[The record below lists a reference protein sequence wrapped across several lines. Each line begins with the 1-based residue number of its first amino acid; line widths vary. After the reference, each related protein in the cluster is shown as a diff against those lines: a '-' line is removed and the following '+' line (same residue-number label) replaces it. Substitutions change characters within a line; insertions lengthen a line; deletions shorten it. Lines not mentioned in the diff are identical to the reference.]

1 MVDAIERCP
10 TGIYGLDELIEG
22 GFPRGRTMMLSGTCG
37 TGKST
42 FGVQFLYNGIIEH
55 NEPGILVTLEQ
66 DPVELKQDMSRY
78 GFDLDTVEKGGKLA
92 IISAGIEQKMAW
104 EDLSVSIPAKAEEIG
119 AKRLVIDSLTAIGF
133 LLEEVGGKEDVRK
146 IIMSLSNAAKRA
158 GLTTMMITETQSGSD
173 ASSIHGVESHIADG
187 VIHLTI
193 HEAMDSRKI
202 VIRKMRSTKHS
213 LKPREIEFS
222 EKGVKL
228 LEATKAKGGKKTL
241 F

>member
-1 MVDAIERCP
+1 MADVTKRCP
-10 TGIYGLDELIEG
+10 TGIYGLDELLEG
-22 GFPRGRTMMLSGTCG
+22 GFPRGRTVMVSGTCG

-66 DPVELKQDMSRY
+66 YPLELKQDMSRY
-78 GFDLDTVEKGGKLA
+78 GFDLDTLEKGGKLA
-92 IISAGIEQKMAW
+92 IISAGIENKMAW
-104 EDLSVSIPAKAEEIG
+104 EDLSVNIPEKAKEIG

-133 LLEEVGGKEDVRK
+133 LLEEMGGKEDVRK
-146 IIMSLSNAAKRA
+146 IVMSLSNSAKKA
-158 GLTTMMITETQSGSD
+158 GLTTMMITETQGGSGVT
-173 ASSIHGVESHIADG
+173 SIHGVESHIADG
-187 VIHLTI
+187 VIHLNI

-213 LKPREIEFS
+213 LKPHDMEFS
-222 EKGVKL
+222 EKGVNI
-228 LEATKAKGGKKTL
+228 LEATKTKGGKKTI